1 MLWIRPLSGNRL
13 LSPVV
18 ISRWKASV
26 LFTLILLIFLLSARS
41 HLEVGY
47 RPADSHQ
54 SKIPPL
60 ADYGKNKFR
69 WADVP
74 QKFPVT
80 SMKTMPT
87 GIPSLPVIQH
97 NFGKETVAEQKV
109 RAARLKQV
117 KGNFTHAWKG
127 YRDHAWLR
135 DEVMPLSGGSHDP
148 FGGWAATLVDSLG
161 SWLLVSWL

>member
-1 MLWIRPLSGNRL
+1 MI
-13 LSPVV
+13 

-26 LFTLILLIFLLSARS
+26 LFTLIFFIFIFLLSTRS
-41 HLEVGY
+41 HFEDH
-47 RPADSHQ
+47 RPAYSQQ

-80 SMKTMPT
+80 SMKAVPT
-87 GIPSLPVIQH
+87 SIPKSIPIIQY
-97 NFGKETVAEQKV
+97 NFGKETAAERKV
-109 RAARLKQV
+109 RIARLKEV

-161 SWLLVSWL
+161 SWLLVLYL